1 MKDGFA
7 NDAEYPDHAPHWKCC
22 MNAAA
27 NANLF
32 SRLFDGLADTGRLA
46 IETTDG
52 THISYADLIAQSGR
66 VANVLVSRGV
76 KPGDRV
82 AAQTEKSVEALVLY
96 LATIRAGA
104 VYLPLNTAYTLNE
117 LDYFIGDA
125 EPSLIVCDPSKAD
138 GIKAL
143 AAKANAKVETL
154 DAHGKGSL
162 SDGAAKAA
170 SEFATVARAGDDLA
184 AILYT
189 SGTTGRSKG
198 AMLTHDNLAS
208 NSLSLVEYWRFTK
221 DDVLIHALPIYHT
234 HGLFVASNVT
244 LFARASMIFL
254 PKLDPELIIK
264 LMARATVL
272 MGVPTFYTRLL
283 QSPNLTKDSTSHMR
297 LFISGS
303 APLLAETHREWS
315 ARTGHAV
322 LERYGMTE
330 TNMNTSNPYDGDR
343 VPGAVG
349 FPLPGVSVRV
359 TDPETGKELARDCI
373 GMIEV
378 KGPNVFKGYWRMPEK
393 TKEELRPDGFFIT
406 GDLGKI
412 DERGY
417 VHIIGRGKDLVI
429 SGGFNVYPKEVENEI
444 DAIPGVTESAV
455 IGVPHADFGEGVT
468 AVVVGDKTTTLDE
481 AAILHALDGRL
492 AKFKMPKR
500 VIFVEDLP
508 RNTMGKVQ
516 KNVLRDSYKDIYKK

>member
-1 MKDGFA
+1 
-7 NDAEYPDHAPHWKCC
+7 
-22 MNAAA
+22 MNQAA

-32 SRLFDGLADTGRLA
+32 SRLFDGLDDPKRLA
-46 IETTDG
+46 IETHDG
-52 THISYADLIAQSGR
+52 AHISYGDLIARAGQM
-66 VANVLVSRGV
+66 ANVLVARGV

-82 AAQTEKSVEALVLY
+82 AAQVEKSVANIVLY
-96 LATIRAGA
+96 LGTVRAGA

-125 EPSLIVCDPSKAD
+125 EPSLVVCDPSKAE
-138 GIKAL
+138 GLTAIAGKV
-143 AAKANAKVETL
+143 KAKVETL
-154 DAHGKGSL
+154 GPDGKGSL
-162 SDGAAKAA
+162 TEAADKASSD
-170 SEFATVARAGDDLA
+170 FATVSRANDDLA

-208 NSLSLVEYWRFTK
+208 NSLSLVDYWGFTDK
-221 DDVLIHALPIYHT
+221 DVLIHALPIYHT
-234 HGLFVASNVT
+234 HGLFVATNVT
-244 LFARASMIFL
+244 LFARAAMIFL
-254 PKLDPELIIK
+254 PKLDPDLIIK

-283 QSPNLTKDSTSHMR
+283 QNPALSRETTKHMR

-330 TNMNTSNPYDGDR
+330 TNMNTSNPYDGER

-349 FPLPGVSVRV
+349 FPLPGVTVRV
-359 TDPETGKELARDCI
+359 TDPETGKELPRDEI

-393 TKEELRPDGFFIT
+393 TKAEFRDDGFFIT

-412 DERGY
+412 DAKGY
-417 VHIIGRGKDLVI
+417 VHILGRGKDLVI
-429 SGGFNVYPKEVENEI
+429 SGGFNVYPKEIETEI
-444 DAIPGVTESAV
+444 DAMPGVIESAV

-468 AVVVGDKTTTLDE
+468 AVLVCNKGTDVSE
-481 AAILHALDGRL
+481 ASVLKALDGRL

-500 VIFVEDLP
+500 VFVVDELP

-516 KNVLRDSYKDIYKK
+516 KNVLRDTYKDLYAKK

>member
-1 MKDGFA
+1 
-7 NDAEYPDHAPHWKCC
+7 
-22 MNAAA
+22 MNTTA

-32 SRLFDGLADTGRLA
+32 SRLFDHLDDPARLA
-46 IETTDG
+46 IEELDG
-52 THISYADLIAQSGR
+52 TRISYADLIARAGQM
-66 VANVLVSRGV
+66 ANVLVSRGV
-76 KPGDRV
+76 KVGDRV
-82 AAQTEKSVEALVLY
+82 AAQTEKSVPALVLY
-96 LATIRAGA
+96 LATVRAGA

-117 LDYFIGDA
+117 LEYFIGDA
-125 EPSLIVCDPSKAD
+125 EPSLVVCDPAKAE
-138 GIKAL
+138 GIGKI
-143 AAKANAKVETL
+143 AAKVGAKVETL
-154 DAHGKGSL
+154 GADGKGSL
-162 SDGAAKAA
+162 TEAA
-170 SEFATVARAGDDLA
+170 SKASPDFKTAPRENDDLA

-198 AMLTHDNLAS
+198 AMLSHDNLAS
-208 NSLSLVEYWRFTK
+208 NSLSLVGYWRFGK
-221 DDVLIHALPIYHT
+221 DDILIHALPIYHT

-254 PKLDPELIIK
+254 PKFDPELILK

-283 QSPNLTKDSTSHMR
+283 QHPGLSKESTKHMR
-297 LFISGS
+297 LFVSGS
-303 APLLAETHREWS
+303 APLLADTHREWS

-359 TDPETGKELARDCI
+359 TDPDTGREVAREEI

-393 TKEELRPDGFFIT
+393 TKSEFRDDGFFIT

-412 DERGY
+412 DGKGY
-417 VHIIGRGKDLVI
+417 VHIVGRGKDLVI
-429 SGGFNVYPKEVENEI
+429 SGGFNVYPKEIESEI
-444 DAIPGVTESAV
+444 DAMPGVVESAV

-468 AVVVGDKTTTLDE
+468 AVVVCNKGAAVTE
-481 AAILHALDGRL
+481 ASVLKALDGRL

-500 VIFVEDLP
+500 VFIVDDLP
-508 RNTMGKVQ
+508 RNAMGKVQ
-516 KNVLRDSYKDIYKK
+516 KNILRDSYAKIYSK

>member
-1 MKDGFA
+1 
-7 NDAEYPDHAPHWKCC
+7 
-22 MNAAA
+22 MNQAA

-32 SRLFDGLADTGRLA
+32 SRLFDQLNDPTRLA
-46 IETTDG
+46 IETQDG
-52 THISYADLIAQSGR
+52 GRITYGDLIALSGR
-66 VANVLVSRGV
+66 MANVLVERGV

-82 AAQTEKSVEALVLY
+82 AVQVEKSVANIVLY
-96 LATIRAGA
+96 LATVRAGG

-125 EPSLIVCDPSKAD
+125 EPSLVVCDPAKAD
-138 GIKAL
+138 GLAPI
-143 AAKANAKVETL
+143 AAKVKAKVETL
-154 DAHGKGSL
+154 GADGKGSL
-162 SDGAAKAA
+162 TEAADKAK
-170 SEFATVARAGDDLA
+170 SEFATVPRTGEDLA

-198 AMLTHDNLAS
+198 AMLSHDNLAS
-208 NSLSLVEYWRFTK
+208 NSLTLVDYWRFTDK
-221 DDVLIHALPIYHT
+221 DVLIHALPIYHT
-234 HGLFVASNVT
+234 HGLFVATNVT

-254 PKLDPELIIK
+254 PKLDPDLIIK

-283 QSPNLTKDSTSHMR
+283 QNPALSRDTTKHMR

-303 APLLAETHREWS
+303 APLLADTHREWS

-330 TNMNTSNPYDGDR
+330 TNMNTSNPYDGER

-349 FPLPGVSVRV
+349 YPLPGVSLRV
-359 TDPETGKELARDCI
+359 TDPETGKELPREEI

-378 KGPNVFKGYWRMPEK
+378 KGPNVFRGYWRMPEK
-393 TKEELRPDGFFIT
+393 TKAEFRNDGFFIT

-412 DERGY
+412 DGKGY
-417 VHIIGRGKDLVI
+417 VHILGRGKDLVI
-429 SGGFNVYPKEVENEI
+429 SGGFNVYPKEIETEI
-444 DAIPGVTESAV
+444 DAMPGVVESAV

-468 AVVVGDKTTTLDE
+468 AVVVRQPGASIDE
-481 AAILHALDGRL
+481 TAVLKSLDGRL

-500 VIFVEDLP
+500 VFVVDELP

-516 KNVLRDSYKDIYKK
+516 KNVLRDTYKDIYAKK

>member
-1 MKDGFA
+1 M
-7 NDAEYPDHAPHWKCC
+7 
-22 MNAAA
+22 

-32 SRLFDGLADTGRLA
+32 SRLFDDLDDVERLA

-52 THISYADLIAQSGR
+52 TRISYGELIARAGR
-66 VANVLVSRGV
+66 MANLLVARGV
-76 KPGDRV
+76 KIGDRV

-96 LATIRAGA
+96 LAVVRAGA
-104 VYLPLNTAYTLNE
+104 VYLPLNTAYTLHE
-117 LDYFIGDA
+117 LDYFITDA
-125 EPSLIVCDPSKAD
+125 EPSLVVCDPSKAE
-138 GIKAL
+138 GIKAIAAKVSAHVETL
-143 AAKANAKVETL
+143 GADGQGSLTEAAAKA
-154 DAHGKGSL
+154 S
-162 SDGAAKAA
+162 
-170 SEFATVARAGDDLA
+170 SEFATVVRADDDLA

-208 NSLSLVEYWRFTK
+208 NSLSLVGYWRFTDK
-221 DDVLIHALPIYHT
+221 DVLIHALPIYHT

-254 PKLDPELIIK
+254 NKFDPDLIIK

-283 QSPNLTKDSTSHMR
+283 QSEALTKQATAHMR

-303 APLLAETHREWS
+303 APLLADTHREWA

-349 FPLPGVSVRV
+349 LALPGVSVRV
-359 TDPETGKELARDCI
+359 TDPETGTELPRDQI

-393 TKEELRPDGFFIT
+393 TKSEFRDDGFFIT

-412 DERGY
+412 DSKGY
-417 VHIIGRGKDLVI
+417 VHILGRGKDLVI
-429 SGGFNVYPKEVENEI
+429 TGGFNVYPKEIESEI
-444 DAIPGVTESAV
+444 DAIKGVVESAV

-468 AVVVGDKTTTLDE
+468 AVVVRDKGASVDE
-481 AAILHALDGRL
+481 AAVLRALDGQI
-492 AKFKMPKR
+492 AKFKMPKK
-500 VIFVEDLP
+500 VIFVDDLP

-516 KNVLRDSYKDIYKK
+516 KNVLRDTYAEIYRK

>member
-1 MKDGFA
+1 
-7 NDAEYPDHAPHWKCC
+7 
-22 MNAAA
+22 MNHAA

-32 SRLFDGLADTGRLA
+32 SRLFDGLDDPQRLA
-46 IETTDG
+46 IETQDG
-52 THISYADLIAQSGR
+52 AHISYGDLIARAGQM
-66 VANVLVSRGV
+66 ANVLVARGV

-82 AAQTEKSVEALVLY
+82 AVQVEKSVANIVLY
-96 LATIRAGA
+96 LGTVRAGA

-125 EPSLIVCDPSKAD
+125 EPSLVVCDPARAE
-138 GIKAL
+138 GLAPI
-143 AAKANAKVETL
+143 AAKVKARVETL
-154 DAHGKGSL
+154 GPDGKGSL
-162 SDGAAKAA
+162 TEAADKAS
-170 SEFATVARAGDDLA
+170 SEFTTVSRENDDLA

-198 AMLTHDNLAS
+198 AMLSHDNLAS
-208 NSLSLVEYWRFTK
+208 NSLSLVDYWRFTEK
-221 DDVLIHALPIYHT
+221 DVLIHALPVYHT
-234 HGLFVASNVT
+234 HGLFVATNVT

-254 PKLDPELIIK
+254 PKLDPDLIIK

-283 QSPNLTKDSTSHMR
+283 QNPALSRETTKHMR

-322 LERYGMTE
+322 IERYGMTE
-330 TNMNTSNPYDGDR
+330 TNMNTSNPYDGER

-349 FPLPGVSVRV
+349 FPLPGIAVRV
-359 TDPETGKELARDCI
+359 TEPETGKELPREEI

-393 TKEELRPDGFFIT
+393 TKSEFRPDGFFIT

-412 DERGY
+412 DDKGY
-417 VHIIGRGKDLVI
+417 VHILGRGKDLVI
-429 SGGFNVYPKEVENEI
+429 SGGFNVYPKEIESEI
-444 DAIPGVTESAV
+444 DAMPGVIESAV

-468 AVVVGDKTTTLDE
+468 AVLVCNKGADISE
-481 AAILHALDGRL
+481 AAVLKALDGRL

-500 VIFVEDLP
+500 VFVVDELP

-516 KNVLRDSYKDIYKK
+516 KNVLRDTYKDIYAKK

>member
-1 MKDGFA
+1 
-7 NDAEYPDHAPHWKCC
+7 
-22 MNAAA
+22 MNQAA

-32 SRLFDGLADTGRLA
+32 SRLFDGLDDPKRLA
-46 IETTDG
+46 VETQDG
-52 THISYADLIAQSGR
+52 GRISYGDLIARAGQM
-66 VANVLVSRGV
+66 ANVLVARGV

-82 AAQTEKSVEALVLY
+82 AVQVEKSVANIVLY
-96 LATIRAGA
+96 LATVRAGA

-125 EPSLIVCDPSKAD
+125 EPSLVVCDPSKAD
-138 GIKAL
+138 GLAPI
-143 AAKANAKVETL
+143 AAKVKAKVETL
-154 DAHGKGSL
+154 GPDGKGSL
-162 SDGAAKAA
+162 TEAADKA
-170 SEFATVARAGDDLA
+170 SSQFATISRANDDLA

-208 NSLSLVEYWRFTK
+208 NSLSLVGYWRFTDK
-221 DDVLIHALPIYHT
+221 DVLIHALPIYHT
-234 HGLFVASNVT
+234 HGLFVATNVT
-244 LFARASMIFL
+244 LFSRASMIFL
-254 PKLDPELIIK
+254 PKLDPDLIIK

-272 MGVPTFYTRLL
+272 MGVPTFYTRML
-283 QSPNLTKDSTSHMR
+283 QNSALSRETTKHMR

-330 TNMNTSNPYDGDR
+330 TNMNTSNPYDGER

-359 TDPETGKELARDCI
+359 TEPETGKELPRDEI

-393 TKEELRPDGFFIT
+393 TKSEFRPDGFFIT

-412 DERGY
+412 DDKGY
-417 VHIIGRGKDLVI
+417 VHILGRGKDLVI
-429 SGGFNVYPKEVENEI
+429 SGGFNVYPKEIESEL
-444 DAIPGVTESAV
+444 DAMPGVVESAV

-468 AVVVGDKTTTLDE
+468 AVLVCNKGADVTE
-481 AAILHALDGRL
+481 AAVLKALDGRL

-500 VIFVEDLP
+500 VFVVDELP

-516 KNVLRDSYKDIYKK
+516 KNVLRDTYKDIYAKK

>member
-1 MKDGFA
+1 
-7 NDAEYPDHAPHWKCC
+7 
-22 MNAAA
+22 MNTTA

-32 SRLFDGLADTGRLA
+32 SCLFDGLDDPSRLA
-46 IETTDG
+46 IETPDG
-52 THISYADLIAQSGR
+52 QHISYGDLMARAGQM
-66 VANVLVSRGV
+66 ANVLVSRGV

-82 AAQTEKSVEALVLY
+82 AAQTEKSVAALVLY
-96 LATIRAGA
+96 LATVRAGA

-117 LDYFIGDA
+117 LEYFIGDA
-125 EPSLIVCDPSKAD
+125 EPSLVVCDPSKAE
-138 GIKAL
+138 GIGPI
-143 AAKANAKVETL
+143 AAKVGARVETL
-154 DAHGKGSL
+154 GADGQGSL
-162 SDGAAKAA
+162 TQAAA
-170 SEFATVARAGDDLA
+170 SVTAEFETVARADDDLA

-208 NSLSLVEYWRFTK
+208 NSLSLVGYWRFTDK
-221 DDVLIHALPIYHT
+221 DVLIHALPIYHT

-244 LFARASMIFL
+244 LFARAAMIFL
-254 PKLDPELIIK
+254 PKFDPDLIIK

-283 QSPNLTKDSTSHMR
+283 QSPALTKESTRHMR
-297 LFISGS
+297 LFVSGS
-303 APLLAETHREWS
+303 APLLADTHREWF

-349 FPLPGVSVRV
+349 HALPGVSVRV
-359 TDPETGKELARDCI
+359 TDPETGRPLAAETI

-393 TKEELRPDGFFIT
+393 TKAEFRDDGFFIT

-412 DERGY
+412 DGKGY
-417 VHIIGRGKDLVI
+417 VHILGRGKDLVI
-429 SGGFNVYPKEVENEI
+429 SGGFNVYPKEIESEI
-444 DAIPGVTESAV
+444 DAMPGVIESAV

-468 AVVVGDKTTTLDE
+468 AVLVCDKGAKVDE
-481 AAILHALDGRL
+481 ASVLQALDGRL

-500 VIFVEDLP
+500 VFVVDELP
-508 RNTMGKVQ
+508 RNAMGKVQ
-516 KNVLRDSYKDIYKK
+516 KNILRDTYAKIYAK

>member
-1 MKDGFA
+1 
-7 NDAEYPDHAPHWKCC
+7 
-22 MNAAA
+22 MNTAA

-32 SRLFDGLADTGRLA
+32 SRLFDALDDPSRLA
-46 IETTDG
+46 IEQLDG
-52 THISYADLIAQSGR
+52 TKISYADLIARTGQM
-66 VANVLVSRGV
+66 ANVLVSRGV
-76 KPGDRV
+76 KVGDRV
-82 AAQTEKSVEALVLY
+82 AAQTEKSVQGLVLY
-96 LATIRAGA
+96 LATVRAGA

-117 LDYFIGDA
+117 LDYFISDA
-125 EPSLIVCDPSKAD
+125 GPSLVVCDPSKAD
-138 GIKAL
+138 GIAAI
-143 AAKANAKVETL
+143 AAKVGAKVETL
-154 DAHGKGSL
+154 GAGGKGSL
-162 SDGAAKAA
+162 TDAADKA
-170 SEFATVARAGDDLA
+170 SPEFKTVARGNDDLA

-198 AMLTHDNLAS
+198 AMLSHDNLAS
-208 NSLSLVEYWRFTK
+208 NSLSLVDYWRFTK

-254 PKLDPELIIK
+254 PKFDPDLIIK

-283 QSPNLTKDSTSHMR
+283 QNPALNKETTRHMR
-297 LFISGS
+297 LFVSGS
-303 APLLAETHREWS
+303 APLLADTHREWS

-330 TNMNTSNPYDGDR
+330 TNMNTSNPYDGER

-349 FPLPGVSVRV
+349 FPLPGVSARV
-359 TDPETGKELARDCI
+359 TDPETGKVQPAETI

-393 TKEELRPDGFFIT
+393 TKAEFRDDGFFIT

-412 DERGY
+412 DAKGY
-417 VHIIGRGKDLVI
+417 VHILGRGKDLVI
-429 SGGFNVYPKEVENEI
+429 SGGFNVYPKEIESEI
-444 DAIPGVTESAV
+444 DAMPGVVESAV

-468 AVVVGDKTTTLDE
+468 AVLVRQPGAAVDE
-481 AAILHALDGRL
+481 AAVLNGLEGRL

-500 VIFVEDLP
+500 VFVVDELP

-516 KNVLRDSYKDIYKK
+516 KNILRDTYKDIYTKK